1 MISLSR
7 HRGRLSSNW
16 RINVA
21 NLRLVKNPAE
31 APDVAVR
38 DGHDI
43 LLPLWSVTDL
53 LRLSHWVKNLLL
65 FVPPFFAGTL
75 FSPLTLSRALPAF
88 LAVSFMA
95 SVGYIINDV
104 RDVASDRMHP
114 IKRNRPLASG
124 RASVMTA
131 ALMAGLLSAGA
142 LVLAREVS
150 LWFPA
155 YVLGYLTISLA
166 YSFYLKHVFLVDIF
180 LIASGFIVR
189 LLAGGEAFAVEISS
203 WLFLTMFFVSLF
215 MAAGKRMGEI
225 ISLREWASSHRV
237 TLLEYS
243 TDFLQNVVWTAAASS
258 LLTYALYTTEGHHK
272 LVYTVPLAAFG
283 MFRYLFLL
291 RRSEEADP
299 TELLLHDKVLFATF
313 GLWTS
318 LVALM
323 MYGPVPIR

>member
-1 MISLSR
+1 M
-7 HRGRLSSNW
+7 
-16 RINVA
+16 A
-21 NLRLVKNPAE
+21 NLRLVEKPVE
-31 APDVAVR
+31 TSDVAAR
-38 DGHDI
+38 DGYDI
-43 LLPLWSVTDL
+43 LRPLSGVADL

-75 FSPLTLSRALPAF
+75 FSTPTFYRALPAF
-88 LAVSFMA
+88 LAVSFIA

-124 RASVMTA
+124 RVSVLAASVI
-131 ALMAGLLSAGA
+131 AGLLSAGG
-142 LVLAREVS
+142 LVFAREVS
-150 LWFPA
+150 HWFPA

-189 LLAGGEAFAVEISS
+189 LLAGGEAFGVEISS

-272 LVYTVPLAAFG
+272 LFYTVPLAAFG
-283 MFRYLFLL
+283 MLRYLFLL
-291 RRSEEADP
+291 RRSQEADP
-299 TELLLHDKVLFATF
+299 TTLLLHDKVLFATF
-313 GLWTS
+313 GLWTA
-318 LVALM
+318 LVAFM
-323 MYGPVPIR
+323 MYGPVAIR